1 MFIKLYIS
9 WNVDPALYEGIISL
23 RYYSIF
29 FAISFLLGFY
39 IVKKMY
45 INESAPI
52 EWMDKKL
59 VYAVLG
65 TIIGARLGHVFF
77 YEWDY
82 YAENLMEIPMVWKGG
97 LASHGAAVALIFS
110 MWIYSKK
117 VTKKHTLWAL
127 DKLVIAVALAGGFI
141 RMGNLMNSEI
151 VGLRTDQPVGLFF
164 EDASSKQ
171 VASVFRIEQESVNFF
186 DTGVDTLIEG
196 IRYPINNLSLTIPGI
211 ALDSVSQHNYIQS
224 QLVPFIDYYS
234 LAYRDALKQ
243 ELNNA
248 ITVERQESERVEK
261 ISSFLN
267 GLNENHFFTT
277 SKSYDV
283 NVLENQVV
291 IPIYIIPRTPT
302 QLYEAIAYWFTF
314 LFLFWAYWKR
324 NWYTFQGRLFGVF
337 LSFMFTARFVIEFFK
352 EHQTLGDESVVNMG
366 QYLSIPLIILGLYY
380 WVNSKKSVTN

>member
-1 MFIKLYIS
+1 
-9 WNVDPALYEGIISL
+9 
-23 RYYSIF
+23 
-29 FAISFLLGFY
+29 
-39 IVKKMY
+39 
-45 INESAPI
+45 
-52 EWMDKKL
+52 MDKKL

-97 LASHGAAVALIFS
+97 LASHGAAIALILS
-110 MWIYSKK
+110 MWMYSKK

-151 VGLRTDQPVGLFF
+151 VGLRTEHPIGFFF

-171 VASVFRIEQESVNFF
+171 VASVFRIEQESVSFF
-186 DTGVDTLIEG
+186 DTGIDTLIEG
-196 IRYPINNLSLTIPGI
+196 IRYPTNNLSLIIPGI
-211 ALDSVSQHNYIQS
+211 ALDSLSQHNYIQS

-234 LAYRDALKQ
+234 LEYRDALKQ

-248 ITVERQESERVEK
+248 ISLKRQETERAEI
-261 ISSFLN
+261 ISSFLK

-283 NVLENQVV
+283 KVLDNQVL
-291 IPIYIIPRTPT
+291 IPIQIIPRTPT
-302 QLYEAIAYWFTF
+302 QLYEALAYWFTF
-314 LFLFWAYWKR
+314 LFLFWAYWKKD
-324 NWYTFQGRLFGVF
+324 WYAFRGRLFGVF
-337 LSFMFTARFVIEFFK
+337 LTFMFTARFVIEFFK

-380 WVNSKKSVTN
+380 WVNSKKDVTN

>member
-1 MFIKLYIS
+1 MIEFLYII
-9 WNVDPALYEGIISL
+9 WNANPEIISGL
-23 RYYSIF
+23 PPRWYGLL
-29 FAISFLLGFY
+29 FALGFLIGSY
-39 IVKKMY
+39 IMRWIY
-45 INESAPI
+45 
-52 EWMDKKL
+52 KL
-59 VYAVLG
+59 DGRDPEEVERLTLYMVIA
-65 TIIGARLGHVFF
+65 TIVGARVGHCLF
-77 YEWDY
+77 YDPVY
-82 YAENLMEIPMVWKGG
+82 YLSNPLKILYIWEGG
-97 LASHGAAVALIFS
+97 LASHGAAGALIFS
-110 MWIYSKK
+110 MWMYSKN

-243 ELNNA
+243 ELKNA
-248 ITVERQESERVEK
+248 ITVEIQESERVEK

-302 QLYEAIAYWFTF
+302 QLYEAIAYWITF

-324 NWYTFQGRLFGVF
+324 NWYAFQGRLFGIF

-352 EHQTLGDESVVNMG
+352 EHQTLADNSAVNMG